1 MNRLFV
7 AVYLLAAVA
16 GASRAADTPARPNIV
31 VILADDIG
39 YGDLSCYG
47 AKLVQTPM
55 LDRLAREGRRFTD
68 AHSPAST
75 CSPSRRALMTGAYS
89 WRQQAG
95 SAILAGDAQLSIAPG
110 LLTLPAMLKRAGY
123 TTAAVGKWHLGL
135 GGEGGPEWNGE
146 IKPGPL
152 ESYSDANQTARA
164 AKSAKARPAPFLVNL
179 DDDLRETKNLAAEH
193 PEKVRE
199 LQSLFDKL
207 RNAGRSRPQGE

>member
-7 AVYLLAAVA
+7 AVLSVAACLLAAAA
-16 GASRAADTPARPNIV
+16 GVSRAADTPARSNIV
-31 VILADDIG
+31 MILADDIG

-47 AKLVQTPM
+47 AKLVQAPM

-95 SAILAGDAQLSIAPG
+95 GA
-110 LLTLPAMLKRAGY
+110 R
-123 TTAAVGKWHLGL
+123 
-135 GGEGGPEWNGE
+135 
-146 IKPGPL
+146 
-152 ESYSDANQTARA
+152 ESYSDANRTARA
-164 AKSAKARPAPFLVNL
+164 AKSAKVRPAPFLVNL

-193 PEKVRE
+193 LDKVRE

-207 RNAGRSRPQGE
+207 RNAGRSRPEGE